1 MSVEIRVTD
10 SGVGISP
17 EFLPHIFE
25 PFRQADGRF
34 QRGHGGLGL
43 GLAITKQLVDLH
55 GGTIQA
61 ASDGPGQ
68 GSTFTVRLLQ
78 SAAAVA
84 TTDVASGTAAG
95 AGGHDT
101 AAPSLAGLQIL
112 LVDDEPDT
120 LTMFRDALEG
130 AGARVRAV
138 PNAAEALRAAESW
151 RPDLLV
157 SDLGLPGMDG
167 YELLQTLR
175 HRSLPHA
182 FPAVAVSAYASTDD
196 RTRAL
201 AVGFTAHVA
210 KPIDPAALVRAL
222 GSALPAG
229 SRPPAGS

>member
-1 MSVEIRVTD
+1 VESRVTD

-55 GGTIQA
+55 GGTIHA
-61 ASDGPGQ
+61 ASDGAGQ
-68 GSTFTVRLLQ
+68 GSTFTVRLPQ
-78 SAAAVA
+78 SAAAVTMTDPVSGA
-84 TTDVASGTAAG
+84 TADAH
-95 AGGHDT
+95 GHET
-101 AAPSLAGLQIL
+101 GAPSLAGLQIL

-120 LTMFRDALEG
+120 LAMFRDALEG

-138 PNAAEALRAAESW
+138 PNAAEALRVAESW

-175 HRSLPHA
+175 HRGPQRTL
-182 FPAVAVSAYASTDD
+182 PAVAVSAYASMDD

-222 GSALPAG
+222 NSALPAG
-229 SRPPAGS
+229 GNRPPAG